1 MKNRLK
7 PTAKPWKIVPVALAL
22 LTIMLFSTA
31 AFAQANVQV
40 VQQDDGVDVIVTNG
54 GDSSIYLLNAVTIL
68 DATGNI
74 VYTSQDLSSAEVLRI
89 RPGVSYTFTWN
100 TATVADGSY
109 TAKIYVGDTKKNL
122 IASSIE
128 ILVQKKPGKPVFS
141 TDKKTYQS
149 GQNVD
154 VTFTNKGFG
163 TIFVNVNNWQI
174 RNIDTNTVV
183 GFLSQDCTFGY
194 GSCADNFQALGFM
207 GFVQLTWDQKD
218 TGGNQVDPG
227 DYIVTAEFSETNP
240 PLVINTISTKK
251 FVIKPPK

>member
-22 LTIMLFSTA
+22 LTIMLFSTIA
-31 AFAQANVQV
+31 SAEADVQIG
-40 VQQDDGVDVIVTNG
+40 QQDNSVDLIVKNVGESPTYVPNVLII
-54 GDSSIYLLNAVTIL
+54 SNEK
-68 DATGNI
+68 GNI
-74 VYTSQDLSSAEVLRI
+74 IYISQDLYTTEVLRI
-89 RPGVSYTFTWN
+89 KPGISYTFTWD
-100 TATVADGSY
+100 TANAAEGTY

-122 IASSIE
+122 RAVSIE
-128 ILVQKKPGKPVFS
+128 IQIQKKPGKPVFS
-141 TDKKTYQS
+141 TNKKTYQS
-149 GQNVD
+149 GENVD

-163 TIFVNVNNWQI
+163 TIFVNVNNWEI
-174 RNIDTNTVV
+174 KNIDTNTVV

-194 GSCADNFQALGFM
+194 GSCADNFQPLGFM
-207 GFVQLTWDQKD
+207 GFVQLTWDQRD
-218 TGGNQVDPG
+218 IGGNQVDPG